1 MTTRRNPWAGI
12 KAQLKMWRETAL
24 HWNKEALRLSRL
36 AHQAEREARTLRAE
50 LETVKAVLERL
61 GVPSNGNT
69 SMGATF
75 GSRTEPRFRNPVAVR
90 RDH

>member
-36 AHQAEREARTLRAE
+36 AHQAER
-50 LETVKAVLERL
+50 
-61 GVPSNGNT
+61 
-69 SMGATF
+69 
-75 GSRTEPRFRNPVAVR
+75 
-90 RDH
+90 